1 MSKIV
6 NKLIIMTEAE
16 LISACIKNEKTAKK
30 LLFERYYNKFAFVS
44 LRYSKNNIQAEEL
57 LLNGFNSIFNALPN
71 FKNQTELSLEDFARH
86 ELISFLVKEIK
97 NIRNEYYVAST
108 VKATEVREKS
118 YDLFLDNFYV
128 DFTAINQNIL
138 IKSLHELV
146 PSQRL
151 AFNLQVIEGYNL
163 SVISDLLETNEQT
176 VKSNIEKAR
185 FNLQKIIEKNL
196 KLNQNE
202 QPV

>member
-1 MSKIV
+1 
-6 NKLIIMTEAE
+6 MTEAE
-16 LISACIKNEKTAKK
+16 LISACLKNEKTAKK
-30 LLFERYYNKFAFVS
+30 LFFEMHYSKFAFIA
-44 LRYSKNNIQAEEL
+44 LRYCKNKVQSEDL
-57 LLNGFNSIFNALPN
+57 LLNGFNSIFNALSN
-71 FKNQTELSLEDFARH
+71 FKNQTELSLEDFSKH

-108 VKATEVREKS
+108 VKATEKKERS

-128 DFTAINQNIL
+128 DFNSLNQIIL
-138 IKSLHELV
+138 LKSIHELV

-151 AFNLQVIEGYNL
+151 AFNLNVIEGYSL
-163 SVISDLLETNEQT
+163 SKISDLLETNEQT

-185 FNLQKIIEKNL
+185 FNLQKTIEKNL
-196 KLNQNE
+196 KLYQNE

>member
-1 MSKIV
+1 
-6 NKLIIMTEAE
+6 MTEAE
-16 LISACIKNEKTAKK
+16 LISACLKNDKTAKK
-30 LLFERYYNKFAFVS
+30 QFFQAYYNKFAFVA
-44 LRYSKNNIQAEEL
+44 LRYSKNKIQSENL
-57 LLNGFNSIFNALPN
+57 LLKGFNSIFSALPN
-71 FKNQTELSLEDFARH
+71 FKNQTEFSLEDFSRN
-86 ELISFLVKEIK
+86 ELISFLVREIK

-108 VKATEVREKS
+108 VKASEIKEKS
-118 YDLFLDNFYV
+118 YDLFLDNIYV
-128 DFTAINQNIL
+128 DFNSINQDIL
-138 IKSLHELV
+138 LKSLHELV

-151 AFNLQVIEGYNL
+151 AFNLQVIEGYSL
-163 SVISDLLETNEQT
+163 SKISDLLETNEQT

>member
-1 MSKIV
+1 
-6 NKLIIMTEAE
+6 MTEAE
-16 LISACIKNEKTAKK
+16 LISACLKNEKTAKK
-30 LLFERYYNKFAFVS
+30 LFFEMYYNKFAFVA
-44 LRYSKNNIQAEEL
+44 LRYSKNKVQSEDLIL
-57 LLNGFNSIFNALPN
+57 KGFNSIFSNLSN
-71 FKNQTELSLEDFARH
+71 FKNQTELSLEDFAKH

-108 VKATEVREKS
+108 VKATEIKEKS
-118 YDLFLDNFYV
+118 YDLFLDNIYV
-128 DFTAINQNIL
+128 DFNSINQTIL
-138 IKSLHELV
+138 LKSIHELV

-151 AFNLQVIEGYNL
+151 AFNLQVIEGYSL
-163 SVISDLLETNEQT
+163 SKISDLLETNEQT

-185 FNLQKIIEKNL
+185 FNLQKTIEKNL